1 MTSNSKD
8 ATPVALIT
16 GDGIGPEI
24 SAAVTEIVDASGA
37 RIEWLPCAAG
47 ERVFRGGDPTGL
59 PAETIDTIR
68 RCGVAL
74 KAPLATPLGG
84 GERSANVRLRETFET
99 FAAIRPAAFLPGL
112 ESQARFPGVDLILI
126 RENLEDLYLGVEYGL
141 ERGVSVA
148 LKANSQINTRRIC
161 QAAFAVA
168 QALGRRRVTGISK
181 SNILKMTDG
190 AFDRIFDEEA
200 TRWDG
205 IEGDRILVD
214 AAACRLV
221 TRPESFDV
229 IVTSNLYGDI
239 LSDLTAG
246 LVGGLG
252 VCASINLGRDVALF
266 EAVHGTAPDIVG
278 RNIANPTALLRAA
291 VLLLDHI
298 GQIAA
303 ARRIEEA
310 LALVLRDGTA
320 LTADLAAKGAGVS
333 TSAFTRAIVAALAR
347 VNVDGATARWRAPSF
362 DAIAG
367 QSWPAEDLRTFV
379 RGALPDA
386 MAGAARAGVARAG

>member
-1 MTSNSKD
+1 MTSNSTD
-8 ATPVALIT
+8 AIPVALLP

-24 SAAVTEIVDASGA
+24 SAAVTEIVDAAGA
-37 RIEWLPCAAG
+37 GIEWIPCAAG

-59 PAETIDTIR
+59 PAATIDTIR

-99 FAAIRPAAFLPGL
+99 FAAIRPAAVLPGL
-112 ESQARFPGVDLILI
+112 EGHARFPGVDLVLI
-126 RENLEDLYLGVEYGL
+126 RENLEDLYLGLEYGL
-141 ERGVSVA
+141 DRGVSVA
-148 LKANSQINTRRIC
+148 LKANSQTNTRRIC

-181 SNILKMTDG
+181 SNILKVTDG
-190 AFDRIFDEEA
+190 GFDRIFDEEA
-200 TRWDG
+200 ARWKG
-205 IEGDRILVD
+205 IEADRILVD

-252 VCASINLGRDVALF
+252 VCASINLGREVALF
-266 EAVHGTAPDIVG
+266 EAVHGTAPDIAG
-278 RNIANPTALLRAA
+278 RNLANPTALLRAA
-291 VLLLDHI
+291 VLLLDHV
-298 GQIAA
+298 GRFAA
-303 ARRIEEA
+303 ARRIERA
-310 LALVLRDGTA
+310 LALVLREGSA
-320 LTADLAAKGAGVS
+320 LTSDLAANGAGVS
-333 TSAFTRAIVAALAR
+333 TSDFTRTVIAAMSR
-347 VNVDGATARWRAPSF
+347 VSAEGGTPQWRAPSF
-362 DAIAG
+362 DAIEG
-367 QSWPAEDLRTFV
+367 RSWPSGELRDFL
-379 RGALPDA
+379 RGALPTA
-386 MAGAARAGVARAG
+386 MKQAAGQAARAG